1 MKRGIVDPIASVITI
16 ACEMRCPW
24 NLRYERAHLV
34 YLVLSREACLAA
46 TRDSW
51 RRKRVGPRPMCDIIV
66 LFVGHVI

>member
-1 MKRGIVDPIASVITI
+1 MLFLSFRMPSWMFRASVITI

-46 TRDSW
+46 YACVPKPELWANFHNIT
-51 RRKRVGPRPMCDIIV
+51 
-66 LFVGHVI
+66 